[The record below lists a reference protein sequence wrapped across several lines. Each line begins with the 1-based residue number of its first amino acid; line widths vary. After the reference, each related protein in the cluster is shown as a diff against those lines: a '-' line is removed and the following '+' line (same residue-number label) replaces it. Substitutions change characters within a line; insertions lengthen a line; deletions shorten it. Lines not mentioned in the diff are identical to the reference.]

1 MLPYVTLRI
10 YSCVILNAIYMYIYT
25 LVHNIYPDRYII
37 QLEMP
42 TLEKFHCRK
51 WSVNSKIGIVIRIPR
66 GTDCFVTDGR
76 VEDSYATD
84 GYVP

>member
-1 MLPYVTLRI
+1 M
-10 YSCVILNAIYMYIYT
+10 
-25 LVHNIYPDRYII
+25 
-37 QLEMP
+37 
-42 TLEKFHCRK
+42 
-51 WSVNSKIGIVIRIPR
+51 NSKIGIVIRIPR